1 MVCGKC
7 QYLYLS
13 GPIPTDF
20 ELKERLE
27 QHWNDLRVLTV
38 MINKDYWNQYESY
51 RNSFALDDRIRFEK
65 WDGKTMKP
73 LQKKKYDMWVHF
85 TGRYK

>member
-1 MVCGKC
+1 MWEL

-20 ELKERLE
+20 KSKERLSATL
-27 QHWNDLRVLTV
+27 NDLRVLTV
-38 MINKDYWNQYESY
+38 MINKDYWDQYESY
-51 RNSFALDDRIRFEK
+51 RNSFASDDRIRFEK

-73 LQKKKYDMWVHF
+73 LQKKKI
-85 TGRYK
+85 